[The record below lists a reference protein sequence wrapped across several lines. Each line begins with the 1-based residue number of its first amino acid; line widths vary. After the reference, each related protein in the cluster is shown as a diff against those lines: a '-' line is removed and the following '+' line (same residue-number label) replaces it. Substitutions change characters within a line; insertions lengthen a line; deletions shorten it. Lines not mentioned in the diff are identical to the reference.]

1 MRGKQAPKRV
11 VVPDSKYNSTTI
23 TKFVNK
29 IMKNGKKSTAQRV
42 VYGALDVISEK
53 TKSNP
58 LEIFETA
65 LQNVGPALEVRGRRI
80 GGANYQIPYPVNPER
95 KLALAMR
102 WILESV
108 RSRKGS
114 AMAEKLAQE
123 LIEASNNQGAAI
135 KKREDVHKMAEA
147 NRAFAHFA

>member
-1 MRGKQAPKRV
+1 MRGKQAPKRI

-53 TKSNP
+53 TKSDP
-58 LEIFETA
+58 LEVFETA

-80 GGANYQIPYPVNPER
+80 GGANYQIPYPVSPER

-102 WILESV
+102 WILEAV

-123 LIEASNNQGAAI
+123 LIDASTNQGTAI